1 MTDLFIKILFL
12 ILSLYLGVLTWLG
25 KTAWQ
30 WIKDNAAAIEKI
42 KLNCAACK
50 QDYHDQTT
58 REIKE
63 LLEQIGDMMDEKL
76 DAWWNK
82 IENNLMNDGRLPPK
96 RRQSKN
102 QDQS

>member
-12 ILSLYLGVLTWLG
+12 VLSLYLGVLTWLG

-30 WIKDNAAAIEKI
+30 QIKDSAAAIEKI
-42 KLNCAACK
+42 KLNCSKC
-50 QDYHDQTT
+50 QQNYHEDTT

-63 LLEQIGDMMDEKL
+63 LLDQISDMMDEKL

-96 RRQSKN
+96 RRQKN
-102 QDQS
+102 PEA